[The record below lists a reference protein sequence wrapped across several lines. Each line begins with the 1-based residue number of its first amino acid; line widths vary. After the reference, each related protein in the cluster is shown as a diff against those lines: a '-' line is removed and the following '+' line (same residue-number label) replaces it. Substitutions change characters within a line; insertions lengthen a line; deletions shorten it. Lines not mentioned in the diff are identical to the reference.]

1 MHHLTRDRFCK
12 NVPVLFNIMK
22 ASTQADT
29 AFFLHLP
36 KTGGSTIRTLI
47 NANYDSREL
56 LSLYGSQPEI
66 FNQCMA
72 TTSLQRQQFKLI
84 QGHMP
89 YGVHDYL
96 GLSGQRY
103 FFFLR
108 EPVARTLSDIE
119 HSKRHP
125 SHGFHHILSAPELD
139 LAGRI
144 EKAKS
149 LCYYR
154 NNMTH
159 FLSGTF
165 FTRDVTLTDF
175 HLALSRVRD
184 SEFVGI
190 TEQSELSLLLMAKRL
205 GWKEVIP
212 LKCNVSPSETS
223 NLVEENA
230 ASCHAMLD
238 YDIQLY
244 HAAKE
249 RFEQEVSAQGQ
260 LLIEAAQQMTELL
273 QRQEADYPEIKY
285 STYMV
290 GQPLAIEL
298 NQYHQQIASD
308 DPLGRWL
315 QIAQVNE

>member
-1 MHHLTRDRFCK
+1 MTKRAM
-12 NVPVLFNIMK
+12 V
-22 ASTQADT
+22 DT

-36 KTGGSTIRTLI
+36 KTGGSSIRTLI
-47 NANYDSREL
+47 NANYASDEL
-56 LSLYGSQPEI
+56 LNLYGSQPEI
-66 FNQCMA
+66 FNNCMA
-72 TTSLQRQQFKLI
+72 TSWEQRQQLKLV

-96 GLSGQRY
+96 GLPDQRY

-108 EPVARTLSDIE
+108 EPVSRTLSDIE

-175 HLALSRVRD
+175 HLALKRVRN

-190 TEQSELSLLLMAKRL
+190 TEQSELSLLLMARRL
-205 GWKEVIP
+205 GWKQVIP
-212 LKCNVSPSETS
+212 VKCNVSPAQTS
-223 NLVEENA
+223 SLVEDNYA
-230 ASCHAMLD
+230 RCQSMVD

-244 HAAKE
+244 QAAQE
-249 RFEQEVSAQGQ
+249 RFEQEVAVQGP
-260 LLIEAAQQMTELL
+260 LLTEAAQQMGELL
-273 QRQEADYPEIKY
+273 QQQETDYPEIKY
-285 STYMV
+285 STYLV
-290 GQPLAIEL
+290 GHPLAIEL
-298 NQYHQQIASD
+298 DQYHQQIASH

-315 QIAQVNE
+315 QIEKVKG

>member
-1 MHHLTRDRFCK
+1 M
-12 NVPVLFNIMK
+12 IK
-22 ASTQADT
+22 ASTQANT

-66 FNQCMA
+66 FNHCMA
-72 TTSLQRQQFKLI
+72 TTNQQRQHLKLV

-119 HSKRHP
+119 ASKRHAY
-125 SHGFHHILSAPELD
+125 HGFHHILSAPELD
-139 LAGRI
+139 LIGRI

-165 FTRDVTLTDF
+165 FTREVTLTDF
-175 HLALSRVRD
+175 HLALSRVRH

-212 LKCNVSPSETS
+212 LKCNVSPPETS
-223 NLVEENA
+223 NLVEENTVRCR
-230 ASCHAMLD
+230 SMLD

-244 HAAKE
+244 QAAQE
-249 RFEQEVSAQGQ
+249 RFEQEVVAQGP
-260 LLIEAAQQMTELL
+260 LLIEAAEQMTELL
-273 QRQEADYPEIKY
+273 QRQETDYPELKY
-285 STYMV
+285 STYAV

-298 NQYHQQIASD
+298 NQYHKHITSD
-308 DPLGRWL
+308 TPLGRWL
-315 QIAQVNE
+315 QIEQVNG